1 MNMDNKEKRRLI
13 DRIWNPTEEDYVY
26 LKVFVYTSIPLMI
39 LVNVFSQ
46 LIFQSMVVPNLILLF
61 IFIIF
66 ILSLTSISRKTFI
79 EIKKQKAE
87 KAAQPENQADG

>member
-1 MNMDNKEKRRLI
+1 
-13 DRIWNPTEEDYVY
+13 
-26 LKVFVYTSIPLMI
+26 
-39 LVNVFSQ
+39 
-46 LIFQSMVVPNLILLF
+46 MVVPNLILLF

-87 KAAQPENQADG
+87 KAAQPKNQADG